1 MTIKNP
7 IVDAL
12 KEENLKVQN
21 KVKKLEEQLSEID
34 RKSNHLDQQ
43 SRRNNLKIQGIPANV
58 TDDELQGKVI
68 EIFSCLG
75 IEVKGSDL
83 EDCHRL
89 KS

>member
-21 KVKKLEEQLSEID
+21 KLKKLVEQLSEID
-34 RKSNHLDQQ
+34 QKSNHLDQQ
-43 SRRNNLKIQGIPANV
+43 SRRNNLKIQGILANV